1 MAIHTTSSS
10 IAGDGLAR
18 IAVLVDCDNM
28 PADSLRFALR
38 AMAQFGRIVVRRG
51 YGNHATLTAKWRE
64 SLVEYAF
71 TPHLQFQYAAGK
83 NTADIAMAID
93 AVELLFD
100 DRADAYCLVTSDS
113 DFSYL
118 CRRLRERGS
127 NVFIVGERRTPQA
140 LRNASDQFFELEL
153 LRQEYADPA
162 AEAVGAGDGK
172 SPSDSAAPSKAALL
186 AQRNAEII
194 AGLTLLAEESDDGWV
209 SLTALNSYI
218 RRTDPGFDTKRYGF
232 KRFLDMVHAQ
242 PKLETRLT
250 GSVWLVRAR
259 ATVAAAAAAVPE
271 VEKKVVT
278 EAVVAAPVPAA
289 APVPTVPAETPP
301 APAKSGRGSRSRR
314 GKAAEPAAVAVES
327 VAAVAPVAPEVVPA
341 PVPDVAAAKTGN
353 TRRRGRERL
362 RAEADKAAAVS
373 TPAAVKAKPV
383 AEPTA
388 SAKPAAPAKA
398 AAKPAARR
406 KRTGKTGSGSGEA
419 A

>member
-1 MAIHTTSSS
+1 MAIHPSANAHSN
-10 IAGDGLAR
+10 GLAR
-18 IAVLVDCDNM
+18 VAVLVDCDNM

-162 AEAVGAGDGK
+162 AEAAGAAEAK
-172 SPSDSAAPSKAALL
+172 SQSGAAGPSKAALL
-186 AQRNAEII
+186 AQRAAEII
-194 AGLTLLAEESDDGWV
+194 AGLALLAEESDDGWV

-232 KRFLDMVHAQ
+232 KRFLDMVQAQ
-242 PKLETRLT
+242 PRLETRLT

-259 ATVAAAAAAVPE
+259 AAAAPE
-271 VEKKVVT
+271 AEKKVVA
-278 EAVVAAPVPAA
+278 EAVAAVSAPAPV
-289 APVPTVPAETPP
+289 VVAETPSI
-301 APAKSGRGSRSRR
+301 PAKSGRNSRSRR
-314 GKAAEPAAVAVES
+314 GKAAEPAAVAVVEEGPA
-327 VAAVAPVAPEVVPA
+327 AAVLSVPA
-341 PVPDVAAAKTGN
+341 AASTPAPAPTVVADVMAPKTGN

-362 RAEADKAAAVS
+362 RAEADKVAVVS
-373 TPAAVKAKPV
+373 TPAPEKVAASTDQASSAKPV
-383 AEPTA
+383 KATTA
-388 SAKPAAPAKA
+388 KSP
-398 AAKPAARR
+398 ARR
-406 KRTGKTGSGSGEA
+406 KRTSKTGSGSGDA

>member
-1 MAIHTTSSS
+1 MAIHPAHSS
-10 IAGDGLAR
+10 LAPQSDALPR

-93 AVELLFD
+93 AVELMFD

-127 NVFIVGERRTPQA
+127 NVYIVGERRTPQA

-153 LRQEYADPA
+153 LRQEYADPPVA
-162 AEAVGAGDGK
+162 SALPDGTT
-172 SPSDSAAPSKAALL
+172 PAPSKAALL
-186 AQRNAEII
+186 EQRAAEII
-194 AGLTLLAEESDDGWV
+194 AGLALLAEESDDGWV

-242 PKLETRLT
+242 PKLETRLI

-259 ATVAAAAAAVPE
+259 QGEPAPVVAAAPAP
-271 VEKKVVT
+271 
-278 EAVVAAPVPAA
+278 APV
-289 APVPTVPAETPP
+289 VVDVPAEAAVKGEKTEP
-301 APAKSGRGSRSRR
+301 SERSESRSRR
-314 GKAAEPAAVAVES
+314 SKGRRGEGRAEVKEEVVTVAATAPEPVPVVAETVVAATPVTSLSPAA
-327 VAAVAPVAPEVVPA
+327 
-341 PVPDVAAAKTGN
+341 
-353 TRRRGRERL
+353 RRRGRERL
-362 RAEADKAAAVS
+362 KALSEGKALES
-373 TPAAVKAKPV
+373 SPPASHQAPV
-383 AEPTA
+383 
-388 SAKPAAPAKA
+388 KA
-398 AAKPAARR
+398 AAKPAPKPATAPAAKQPASRRR
-406 KRTGKTGSGSGEA
+406 KSNAADKQGAGEA
-419 A
+419 

>member
-10 IAGDGLAR
+10 VAGDGLPR

-162 AEAVGAGDGK
+162 AEAAGAGEGK
-172 SPSDSAAPSKAALL
+172 SQSGSAGPSKAALL
-186 AQRNAEII
+186 AQRAAEII
-194 AGLTLLAEESDDGWV
+194 AGLALLAEESDDGWV

-232 KRFLDMVHAQ
+232 KRFLDMVQAQ
-242 PKLETRLT
+242 PRLETRLT

-259 ATVAAAAAAVPE
+259 ATAAVVAPDA
-271 VEKKVVT
+271 EKKVVA
-278 EAVVAAPVPAA
+278 EAVVVPPVPAPAPVPAVA
-289 APVPTVPAETPP
+289 AETQPAPV
-301 APAKSGRGSRSRR
+301 KSGRNSRSRR
-314 GKAAEPAAVAVES
+314 GKSAEPAVVEEG
-327 VAAVAPVAPEVVPA
+327 AAVVPPAVPEVAPAPEVPA
-341 PVPDVAAAKTGN
+341 VKTGN

-362 RAEADKAAAVS
+362 RAEADKAAAVA
-373 TPAAVKAKPV
+373 TPASEKA
-383 AEPTA
+383 AASTA
-388 SAKPAAPAKA
+388 SIEQASSVKPAKA
-398 AAKPAARR
+398 STAKPAARR
-406 KRTGKTGSGSGEA
+406 KRTSKTGSGSGDA